1 MKRRLCIVDD
11 DEMLSMMLEDHLEVH
26 DNLQI
31 QSYPTGEDFLADIS
45 NRPDFVILDYNLD
58 SIQPEAK
65 NGLEVLKDIMAF
77 DDSIKVIMYSSEQ
90 QEGEALKYIKAQT
103 LDFIIKDNQAFSKI
117 DQVILKSA

>member
-1 MKRRLCIVDD
+1 MK
-11 DEMLSMMLEDHLEVH
+11 
-26 DNLQI
+26 
-31 QSYPTGEDFLADIS
+31 
-45 NRPDFVILDYNLD
+45 
-58 SIQPEAK
+58 
-65 NGLEVLKDIMAF
+65 KDIMAF